1 MAFCAFDGGA
11 AGFDVTPVENMFIT
25 EYMLRAPGDYV
36 KVYLYGLMLC
46 YHNQERMSLT
56 CMARDLDMP
65 EDDVEHAFRYWAR
78 NGLVRQ
84 VGDNPVSYA
93 YLNIK
98 QLTLTRAQDP
108 GEKLYNRS
116 FTDEVRRILGDRL
129 TESADYQKV
138 FDWVDVLELPE
149 DVVLMLLQTEV
160 KKSRGRFSFRV
171 ADRTAR
177 DWAQRGVRSIEDV
190 DRLVLIDEG
199 RKRSLKKL
207 LARLGQRR
215 EPSDDEKALY
225 NKWLD
230 EWGFTEDAVQE
241 ACRETT
247 KGVPTMAYLDG
258 ILMRQHQ
265 LGRHDVQEL
274 ATGMAQEHAE
284 RDFAREVYTGL
295 GRVGVTPPPE
305 DLAVIEGWR
314 QMGFTCEM
322 ILMAVSEAHAKN
334 SGGSL
339 EDVEAKLLDWK
350 RRGFASADQVRA
362 ARVRVKAL
370 NEQLR
375 AVYGVMG
382 VEKRVNQPDRD
393 LLSRWLGEMG
403 MTEAL
408 VTLAAEYA
416 RGSASPMMVCNRI
429 LVSWQQAGITTEAAA
444 REEHEAHLRSGAGKG
459 GAQAAR
465 TQDVLM
471 RQTPE
476 ERRAAYSAA
485 VVDLDEEES

>member
-1 MAFCAFDGGA
+1 MAFCAFDGSA

-25 EYMLRAPGDYV
+25 EYMLRAPGDFV

-46 YHNQERMSLT
+46 YHNQERMTLT
-56 CMARDLDMP
+56 SMARDLDMT
-65 EDDVEHAFRYWAR
+65 EEDVEHAFRYWAR

-84 VGDNPVSYA
+84 VGDNPVCYA
-93 YLNIK
+93 YMNIK

-116 FTDEVRRILGDRL
+116 FTEEVRRILGDRL
-129 TESADYQKV
+129 TESADYQKI
-138 FDWVDVLELPE
+138 FDWVDVLELSE
-149 DVVLMLLQTEV
+149 EVVLMLLQMEV
-160 KKSRGRFSFRV
+160 KKSRGRFSFNV

-177 DWAQRGVRSIEDV
+177 DWAQRGVRTAEDV
-190 DRLVLIDEG
+190 EKLVIIDEG

-274 ATGMAQEHAE
+274 AAGMAREHTE
-284 RDFAREVYTGL
+284 RDFAREVYAGL
-295 GRVGVTPPPE
+295 GRAGVTPPQE
-305 DLAVIEGWR
+305 DLAVIDGWR
-314 QMGFTCEM
+314 QMGFTQEM
-322 ILMAVSEAHAKN
+322 ILMAVSEAHAKTT
-334 SGGSL
+334 GGSL

-350 RRGFASADQVRA
+350 NRGFASADQVRA

-375 AVYGVMG
+375 TVYGAMG
-382 VEKRVNQPDRD
+382 IEKRVNQPDRD
-393 LLSRWLGEMG
+393 LLSRWLGEMH
-403 MTEAL
+403 MPMEL
-408 VTLAAEYA
+408 VQLAADYA

-429 LVSWQQAGITTEAAA
+429 LVSWQQAGITNEAAA
-444 REEHEAHLRSGAGKG
+444 REEHEAHLRTGAGKG
-459 GAQAAR
+459 VQTAR
-465 TQDVLM
+465 TQDVLL
-471 RQTPE
+471 RQTPQ